1 MSKDRIR
8 AESAG
13 RTGVHWRS
21 TLAVAPILLVALG
34 HFVSRPVSTDEVVN
48 GVHIQVTRYEALA
61 GMRHFWPI
69 AIGFCLTWW
78 AIVFWWPE
86 RKAR

>member
-61 GMRHFWPI
+61 GCATSGRSRLGLPDLVGHRLLV
-69 AIGFCLTWW
+69 AGG
-78 AIVFWWPE
+78 
-86 RKAR
+86 KAR